1 MNPTAK
7 NYPAP
12 RTHFN
17 QRKLALAIAAHIYAL
32 SAYAGPTGGD
42 IVGGAGSIEQQ
53 GTETTIVQS
62 TDRLAID
69 WQSFDVGKNERVEFV
84 QPGQSAVALNRI
96 LGNKGS
102 EILGRIDANG
112 HVILVNPRG
121 VVFGESAT
129 INAGGLIASGLLIN
143 PNDFMNG
150 DLVFKH
156 IEGTDGTVINSG
168 MINAAAGGNVVL
180 LGQQVENRG
189 LISAKLGSVI
199 LASGKEVVLTFD
211 ESGLL
216 GVRVDEAVLQ
226 DELGDIA
233 AVKNSGKILAE
244 NGRVLLSASTTR
256 DVFSQAV
263 NWGDQKQARS
273 VTYNQDGSFTL
284 GAGGDVVNSGNIIAS
299 AENSA
304 GDIVVLG
311 ENITNSGA
319 IHADTI
325 NGSGGHVE
333 LHSNTTTKI
342 IADGVVTANGKEGGD
357 IKLLGKNVGLF
368 DQATIEAIG
377 VNGGGHIL
385 VGGDREGQNQQVRNA
400 DFVYIN
406 EAASVDVST
415 TDNGDGGTAI
425 IYAEDT
431 ARIYGGVSV
440 RGGMSGGDG
449 GFIETSG
456 KRGFEIDGAPDV
468 SAPEGLAGHWLIDPV
483 DIEIRNSSTQNVNLQ
498 GNEFTS
504 TNTPARLRVDDLI
517 DALNIGATVTVKTGS
532 GSTGAGN
539 ILVSEQINL
548 TASVTS
554 TLNLIAHNNITI
566 NADITTGEKTANRK
580 LNVNLNAN
588 TSNNQGSITF
598 GNNTRIETGGGDFKI
613 GYINDDGSINTSM
626 PGAYDVDFSNVT
638 IDVTGPS
645 YDDLGTYGAHFS
657 GRNVAGN
664 DRQYLSNS
672 GRILVNTSNDVNLG
686 GTNGAGEGN
695 GAVTMLVRGR
705 EQDRM
710 DADTSEKIN
719 IIAGNDIALD
729 EGRVWTYDNNP
740 TENPRSG
747 EDGSPF
753 DGFTTL
759 KLNAGRNISLEGNIV
774 YQYGQIA
781 DSDRQEQN
789 DRLMIDLEA
798 GGNVFIGGDIFTAG
812 GDFIVRNAA
821 DVNVAEI
828 DTSSS
833 YGAGN
838 LSINTAGN
846 ITLGNLPMF
855 EPIEGDGTELLRTP
869 ALHLDAGGVLTLG
882 NHDIATLDQGIFLA
896 GSEIDFNNRSLS
908 TTDSGDITL
917 ISGADLTLPD
927 INSAGNFTIAARVPE
942 DSSINVGQSDALRV
956 EGSSTFNLGEEGN
969 LTLQETNNFL
979 QGFVGIESAHDVS
992 LTIRSP
998 NGSSNPDNRFSLQ
1011 LGNPELTS
1019 NIKGNLTVNVT
1030 GDGGVENPGA
1040 LVVEG
1045 NTHIRAN
1052 GDPVVLDHEDNDFI
1066 GPVLVGD
1073 GESNVAS
1080 SVSITT
1086 KNNLQ
1091 LGFDGE
1097 SNFSVAG
1104 MLQLKAGGDIT
1115 QQGAL
1120 TVQGPLSIAA
1130 TNATL
1135 SHNGNL
1141 NLDAVTLAETLDLQ
1155 VSGDLS
1161 QADNAVHAQDLILQ
1175 VSGDAAL
1182 ANEDNEFSS
1191 LSGSLNTATITT
1203 QSSLALGEVSFTRD
1217 STITTPE
1224 LEQAGEWSLGDSV
1237 TLALTGIENLT
1248 LNNKVVALDEGA
1260 ADLNIQGADTDSEFY
1275 IQSGF
1280 DAGTVTVDIK
1290 GGDGDNSL
1298 YGPDENTTWD
1308 IKDNAPHSL
1317 NDTVTFENIQR
1328 LIGGTGNDTFQFHS
1342 DAHTDINIDGGGDD
1356 GEENKV
1362 SYASVDGDLS
1372 VTLGDV
1378 TARLQNIHLLEGNY
1392 TEERNNAAR
1401 LNVTGSGDYIWAI
1414 DGINSGTVG
1423 IKDGNAT
1430 TRFTGFNQLHG
1441 APDSNEFLLNA
1452 DLSGERAEVVGGAGE
1467 NRFVLDT
1474 VLTTAITGGSG
1485 TNRFELTEN
1494 AQINGVLDGSAGHST
1509 LVGFDADLIWEIQ
1522 ADSTVAIFASNTDVD
1537 AEPPENAI
1545 VGGATGF
1552 AALLGGTETDHF
1564 RFYSATHALQVD
1576 GGQGTNMADFSEVS
1590 GPINIAL
1597 DATESLGLTRIQ
1609 TLIGNGADATL
1620 IGPDM
1625 GADWLVTAPNSGI
1638 VSWSE
1643 QSTQFEDFAHVRGGA
1658 GDDQFVLT
1666 DLVSSVDGGDGGNN
1680 TLDLSGLS
1688 SDIHLGL
1695 GQNAEQLLNVWNLAE
1710 ITANPLHNHRLI
1722 SSATDSHWTI
1732 NGPNSGIFSADDNTT
1747 QFTNFHSLQGLHNNQ
1762 FTLEASGQ
1770 VVELA
1775 GGDGENRLT
1784 AENDRDNQWQID
1796 GSNSGWVTG
1805 ATAEISFSGIEH
1817 LQGGGGDDHFLF
1829 VNDDARVDQLI
1840 GGSGNNTMSGFG
1852 AVNQWL
1858 VNDTDS
1864 GTLNAGIAFSEI
1876 ANLIGGASDDTF
1888 TFGANGTLSGLLS
1901 GGAGGDN
1908 TLNLTNIESVWRV
1921 GLVDSADELN
1931 LHLDQIHNIVGNG
1944 QLQLVGI
1951 EEGNTW
1957 QITAKN
1963 AGDWTPVKGNNIV
1976 FSGVA
1981 ELLGGEG
1988 DDAFLFSVTNSG
2000 IGIDGGEGGKNT
2012 ADFSGISTN
2021 HTVTLGVLEQAGIR
2035 RVNRVVG
2042 NAAAGVTS
2050 TLEIIGNSENTWTFN
2065 TETSHKV
2072 SRGNEE
2078 IEFENFNRFLGG
2090 EGVDTFLISASPAGR
2105 IDGRG
2110 GNDSFYILAP
2120 SISADLIGG
2129 EGNNTLIA
2137 YQQSANTWELGTERS
2152 RLVSADSLV
2161 TFTRMDEL
2169 RGAEDFADTFSF
2181 QTFVEPQPTLVAG
2194 DGDAIDTIDYS
2205 LLTDQIIEVTLGDD
2219 GLKGFESVV
2228 GNRNHTLIGGNY
2240 DNTWELTSDGGSVS
2254 WEESDELQNTTQ
2266 FSGFGHW
2273 VGGSRA
2279 DEFLLATLTSAPAS
2293 IHGGD
2298 GADILDMSAIE
2309 ADLNIGLGLDAGG
2322 AINLAEI
2329 ETIKA
2334 SEGYSNTLTSS
2345 ANQATWTIDGT
2356 NSGHLIDAQDFPVN
2370 FENFHNLVGGNIFNI
2385 TATGM
2390 LINGNV
2396 TGGNTESK
2404 LVSLDAADYTW
2415 IVDGEGKG
2423 SLKRGDSTVLSFTK
2437 LTALEGGTGHDDF
2450 VLTSEAAQMG
2460 EIIGGG
2466 GTNSL
2471 SAAWTSDT
2479 LLKWELM
2486 DGQGELIDHVG
2497 IFSDIVELVG
2507 QEGVD
2512 EFYVSGTTNLNQI
2525 NSGAGDD
2532 LIHLSESSRVTTIL
2546 AGDGSDTI
2554 TLTDNAL
2561 ANLIDGGAHPE
2572 GAGDHLDLSNYGSP
2586 VRWNVAGA
2594 VINDELRYI
2603 DIERVSAPAGDD
2615 IANTFQA
2622 PDSNNTW
2629 HITGENRGYLQ
2640 LEDGNTLEFFSFAN
2654 LLGGRLEDLF
2664 RFTVDGVITG
2674 GIDGGEGINTIG
2686 GSNAANAW
2694 VLNDINAGYLK
2705 NQATEATSNFAR
2717 IQNLEGGSGTD
2728 VFVIEESG
2736 HLSGILKGGG
2746 GTDRL
2751 EHSIHANQ
2759 IWTILDTQA
2768 GEVSNQ
2774 DGDNVLKFAGVDEWI
2789 GSGRDHLRGNN
2800 VDRRWTLDDV
2810 GAGWTEDAEGGIQFN
2825 GFTNITGGAG
2835 TDDFIFDKEGWLSGP
2850 LDGGGGANTLLIK
2863 HENAVT
2869 VALSTGAPGEAL
2881 VALGIQTI
2889 TVSNNDVNAL
2899 IGFSE
2904 SVDGYDWNVDGNR
2917 SGTVTSRSE
2926 NAEHEVAFSN
2936 FGDLRGGSQDD
2947 HFKVGDAAALVF
2959 IDGGEGR
2966 DTLDYSASTESLDIT
2981 IGEGQSNGVSIQ
2993 DIEVLIG
3000 NHDGSEGQ
3008 VLDAILRA
3016 DTGNNTWTIKEIP
3029 GKQEGINDGVFV
3041 GSSGQQ
3047 MEFHNFNH
3055 LEGGSDNDRF
3065 ILTGTGMVT
3074 GSISGGGGTENQVD
3088 VSGIAST
3095 RSLTVDIGGQPESG
3109 QLVVKAIHELIGAG
3123 LRTTLTGVAD
3133 TATWEVRD
3141 IDSGTWNAGNSSV
3154 AFSQFGHLL
3163 GGAGE
3168 DIFQFHSQGQ
3178 ITGWVAGGAG
3188 FDEVSLPS
3196 GSQVWLADDN
3206 GSGPET
3212 GAWIK
3217 LRTDLEQ
3224 LDAGAGGINH
3234 LRLESTKENHWH
3246 FTNLNQGEVGDTQFS
3261 GFSEITGGAGPDHF
3275 MFSDGGWLSG
3285 PLDGGGGDNTL
3296 LIGHENAVTV
3306 ALSTGAP
3313 DEALV
3318 ALGIQTIEVDNE
3330 KTNTLMGASENTAG
3344 YHWIVNGQ
3352 SMGVVGPEN
3361 SESRID
3367 FVNFGHLI
3375 GGDKSDSF
3383 RIEVGGWVSH
3393 INGGEGQDFVDR
3405 SKHEGNLEVTI
3416 SESFNSGGDF
3426 TITSIEGLIGNG
3438 GSNSKWSATL
3448 RAESGENIWTIGG
3461 ANEAQDGVNDGTV
3474 QQVGG
3479 TEMVFRDFDY
3489 LQGGSGDDT
3498 FRFKDLGLLTG
3509 SIRDD
3514 GGNNRLDLSETTHA
3528 LQVVIFTQDELLNND
3543 QLPRDGQNNEIFVQ
3557 GIQTLAGAG
3566 PSTVLVGPNVDAGW
3580 QINSSNA
3587 GTLSYQDQNQSQ
3599 EVTFTDF
3606 GHLSGGD
3613 ADDVFTFGP
3622 TGQLTGWIVGGGGH
3636 DAVHFNNGQRAVAAW
3651 LADAAGMG
3659 PDSGQ
3664 WHRLRTDIESVA
3676 AQANTQNRL
3685 KLESNGTQEWL
3696 INGMDMGTV
3705 AGVTFEN
3712 FGWLIGGD
3720 GNDHFRFADGAS
3732 LSRLLDGGDGD
3743 GKNLVNLSALTT
3755 AVSVAQGD
3763 QAGANLRIANI
3774 GEVVA
3779 NEATADSNWLWAS
3792 NQNNQWSISGENKG
3806 SLNDSLIF
3814 NGFANLRGGNADDH
3828 FIFRSTGK
3836 LSGQIDGGGHVDGDM
3851 VDYASLIDELI
3862 VDLSGSA
3869 DLVNIERLIGN
3880 EKITLRGPDQNASW
3894 RIREGKDQGQL
3905 SYSPSQELD
3914 FSGVS
3919 KLQGGNASDEFIFAA
3934 GASITNGVN
3943 GGAGAD
3949 HFIVEL
3955 GGSTTSHTTLLVG
3968 GESGEGDT
3976 LEFRGGGENW
3986 LGTWGPD
3993 IEGAPFFSFTSPDST
4008 AATRFGYS
4016 NIETI
4021 QVQASLDQM
4030 ILTDQLTTA
4039 SEFYLGPDSWRWGD
4053 LESVFYQ
4060 SAVRA
4065 LAVDGDSADTI
4076 HLSGTINFQDKLL
4089 LRGGR
4094 LESESNTLLK
4104 TRNLVLEG
4112 LQNAGSEETPL
4123 NISTDDLALIDNA
4136 GALYLREENGVRLVD
4151 LKGSK
4156 LVDLQLRAGDLTQDS
4171 DGAINSSGDL
4181 RFSAELGAIELSRQD
4196 NHITG
4201 TVGLLAAKNA
4211 DLYVSGDVLLAEI
4224 GASNLYVNATG
4235 NIASDA
4241 AVVVS
4246 GVTDFIS
4253 GGEINVR
4260 ANNNALNQMSIRAEG
4275 DIFLQS
4281 TTQVLLR
4288 EAITDGSLQ
4297 VTASG
4302 IILGGEIKADTL
4314 TANSDV
4320 GGLSVFGQV
4329 MIDSDIVLDS
4339 TGSLVMSHDGKVES
4353 EAGNISITTGGDQKI
4368 GFLTAHEADV
4378 FLRSGGAISDSN
4390 DSQGPALN
4398 IKANVFNA
4406 RAERGIGAGNPLEL
4420 EVTSVDLV
4428 NERGEVGLS
4437 NTGPLVVERIHNA
4450 GDISLTNSTD
4460 VTFIK
4465 ESVNA
4470 FFGTEEA
4477 QYPLKEEREM
4487 PSYGGDFSLEMTIG
4501 NIKTDGS
4508 VVLNQP
4514 HIAAKNVSIRN
4525 PHGVFLPPS
4534 PVIYAPQRIHIISG
4548 RSRNRPYWGLDVV
4561 PDDID
4566 DETKYYG
4573 DAVGAGEQ
4581 LIDVESLAD
4590 IDPAI
4595 FTPVRNY
4602 VYQDVS
4608 IRLPSDQ
4615 LYEDE

>member
-299 AENSA
+299 AEDSA

-548 TASVTS
+548 TANVTS

-566 NADITTGEKTANRK
+566 NADITSSEKTANRK

-645 YDDLGTYGAHFS
+645 YNDLGTFDTYFG
-657 GRNVAGN
+657 GRDPGVAQS
-664 DRQYLSNS
+664 DRQYLSDS
-672 GRILVNTSNDVNLG
+672 GRILVNASNNVNLG
-686 GTNGAGEGN
+686 GSDGSGAQR
-695 GAVTMLVRGR
+695 GAVTMNVRGR
-705 EQDRM
+705 EREEN
-710 DADTSEKIN
+710 AEKIHM
-719 IIAGNDIALD
+719 IAGNDILLNAD
-729 EGRVWTYDNNP
+729 RVWTYDNNA
-740 TENPRSG
+740 TEDLG
-747 EDGSPF
+747 DGQSPYH
-753 DGFTTL
+753 GYTTL
-759 KLNAGRNISLEGNIV
+759 KLEAGGDIDLAGDITFAYN
-774 YQYGQIA
+774 QA
-781 DSDRQEQN
+781 DGDNRQEQT
-789 DRLMIDLEA
+789 DRLMIDLAA
-798 GGNVFIGGDIFTAG
+798 GGSISIGGDIDTTG
-812 GDFIVRNAA
+812 GNFRVRDA
-821 DVNVAEI
+821 VNVDFSGQTI
-828 DTSSS
+828 DTGSR
-833 YGAGN
+833 YGAGDF
-838 LSINTAGN
+838 SITATGN
-846 ITLGNLPMF
+846 ITLGSTPMF
-855 EPIEGDGTELLRTP
+855 DGTEGDLRSP
-869 ALHLDAGGVLTLG
+869 ALYLDATGSLTLG
-882 NHDIATLDQGIFLA
+882 DNNIATLGRDIFLA

-917 ISGADLTLPD
+917 ISGADLTLPE
-927 INSAGNFTIAARVPE
+927 ISSAGNFTIAARVPE

-969 LTLQETNNFL
+969 LTLQDADNFL
-979 QGFVGIESAHDVS
+979 QGFVGIESAYDVS

-1019 NIKGNLTVNVT
+1019 NIKGNLSVNVT
-1030 GDGGVENPGA
+1030 GDGGVKNPGA

-1045 NTHIRAN
+1045 NTHIRAD
-1052 GDPVVLDHEDNDFI
+1052 GDPVFLNNESNDFI

-1086 KNNLQ
+1086 KNNLH

-1097 SNFSVAG
+1097 SYFSVAG

-1175 VSGDAAL
+1175 VSGDAVL

-1203 QSSLALGEVSFTRD
+1203 QSSLALGEVSFTGD
-1217 STITTPE
+1217 STITTSE
-1224 LEQAGEWSLGDSV
+1224 IEQAGEWSLGDGV

-1260 ADLNIQGADTDSEFY
+1260 ADLNIQGADTDSKFY
-1275 IQSGF
+1275 IQPGF
-1280 DAGTVTVDIK
+1280 DAEATIVAIHGG
-1290 GGDGDNSL
+1290 GGDDNHL
-1298 YGPDENTTWD
+1298 YGPDQENIWD
-1308 IKDNAPHSL
+1308 INSEAPHSL
-1317 NDTVTFENIQR
+1317 NDTITFENIQR

-1342 DAHTDINIDGGGDD
+1342 DTHTDINIDGGGGD

-1362 SYASVDGDLS
+1362 SYALVDGDLS

-1423 IKDGNAT
+1423 ITDDNAT

-1441 APDSNEFLLNA
+1441 APDSNEFFLNA
-1452 DLSGERAEVVGGAGE
+1452 DLSGERAEVVGGAGK

-1494 AQINGVLDGSAGHST
+1494 AQINGVLDGSAEHST

-1522 ADSTVAIFASNTDVD
+1522 ADNTVTIFASPVD
-1537 AEPPENAI
+1537 ADAELPEAI
-1545 VGGATGF
+1545 VSGVSGLS
-1552 AALLGGTETDHF
+1552 ALLGGTETDHF
-1564 RFYSATHALQVD
+1564 RFYSVTHALQVD
-1576 GGQGTNMADFSEVS
+1576 GGEGDNIADFSAIS
-1590 GPINIAL
+1590 GAFQVAL
-1597 DATESLGLTRIQ
+1597 EANESLGLSRIQ

-1625 GADWLVTAPNSGI
+1625 GADWLVTALNSGT
-1638 VSWSE
+1638 VSWGE
-1643 QSTQFEDFAHVRGGA
+1643 QNTQFEDFAHVRGGA

-1666 DLVSSVDGGDGGNN
+1666 DLVSSVDGGDGNN
-1680 TLDLSGLS
+1680 TLSLSDLIGDLDVLVGQYTEGFLS
-1688 SDIHLGL
+1688 VLKLS
-1695 GQNAEQLLNVWNLAE
+1695 E
-1710 ITANPLHNHRLI
+1710 ITANPDTVNRLI
-1722 SSATDSHWTI
+1722 SSAQDSHWVI
-1732 NGPNSGIFSADDNTT
+1732 DGANSGSLTADDQATE
-1747 QFTNFHSLQGLHNNQ
+1747 FTHFNYLQGLHNNQ

-1775 GGDGENRLT
+1775 GGDGDNTLT
-1784 AENDRDNQWQID
+1784 AENDRNNQWQID

-1805 ATAEISFSGIEH
+1805 ATADIRFLGIEK
-1817 LQGGGGDDHFLF
+1817 LQGGSRDDHFLF

-1840 GGSGNNTMSGFG
+1840 GGSGNNTMSGFD

-1957 QITAKN
+1957 QITAEN

-1988 DDAFLFSVTNSG
+1988 DDTFLFSTADSHLSV
-2000 IGIDGGEGGKNT
+2000 DGGGGFNT
-2012 ADFSGISTN
+2012 ADFSSITTDYTVSLGALEEGGIS
-2021 HTVTLGVLEQAGIR
+2021 
-2035 RVNRVVG
+2035 RVNAVVG
-2042 NAAAGVTS
+2042 NATEGITS

-2078 IEFENFNRFLGG
+2078 IEFENFNHFLGG
-2090 EGVDTFLISASPAGR
+2090 EGVDTFLISASPAGH

-2137 YQQSANTWELGTERS
+2137 YQQSANTWELDTGTS

-2181 QTFVEPQPTLVAG
+2181 QAFVEPQPTLVAG

-2254 WEESDELQNTTQ
+2254 WEESAELQNTTQ

-2293 IHGGD
+2293 IHAGD

-2334 SEGYSNTLTSS
+2334 NEGYSNTLTSS

-2356 NSGHLIDAQDFPVN
+2356 NSGNLIDDQNFTVN
-2370 FENFHNLVGGNIFNI
+2370 FENFQNLEGFYANTFNLSDAGQLTGG
-2385 TATGM
+2385 
-2390 LINGNV
+2390 V
-2396 TGGNTESK
+2396 TGGDQESR
-2404 LVSLDAADYTW
+2404 LIMTGSADHAWEISDA
-2415 IVDGEGKG
+2415 GKG
-2423 SLKRGDSTVLSFTK
+2423 ILSRDETPVLSFAK
-2437 LTALEGGTGHDDF
+2437 LTALQGGTGHDDF

-2479 LLKWELM
+2479 LLRWEVI

-2497 IFSDIVELVG
+2497 IFSDIAELVG

-2512 EFYVSGTTNLNQI
+2512 EFYISGTANLNQI

-2532 LIHLSESSRVTTIL
+2532 LIHLSDSSRVTTIL

-2554 TLTDNAL
+2554 TLTHNAL
-2561 ANLIDGGAHPE
+2561 AHLIDGGAHPE

-2594 VINDELRYI
+2594 VINDKLRYI
-2603 DIERVSAPAGDD
+2603 DIERVSAPVGDD

-2705 NQATEATSNFAR
+2705 NQTTEATSNFAR

-2736 HLSGILKGGG
+2736 HLSGTLKGGDG
-2746 GTDRL
+2746 SDRL

-2825 GFTNITGGAG
+2825 GFTSITGGAG
-2835 TDDFIFDKEGWLSGP
+2835 TDDFIFDNEGWLSGP
-2850 LDGGGGANTLLIK
+2850 LDGGGGANTLLIE

-2869 VALSTGAPGEAL
+2869 VALSTGAPDEAL

-2889 TVSNNDVNAL
+2889 TVSNNEVNAL
-2899 IGFSE
+2899 IGFGE

-3055 LEGGSDNDRF
+3055 LEGGSGNDRF

-3074 GSISGGGGTENQVD
+3074 GSISGGGGTQNQVD

-3109 QLVVKAIHELIGAG
+3109 QLVVKGIHELIGAG

-3133 TATWEVRD
+3133 TATWEVHA

-3154 AFSQFGHLL
+3154 TFSQFGHLL

-3168 DIFQFHSQGQ
+3168 DIFQFDSQGR

-3234 LRLESTKENHWH
+3234 LQLESTEENYWH

-3275 MFSDGGWLSG
+3275 MFSDEGWLSG
-3285 PLDGGGGDNTL
+3285 PLKGGGGANTL
-3296 LIGHENAVTV
+3296 LIERENAVTV

-3313 DEALV
+3313 GEALV
-3318 ALGIQTIEVDNE
+3318 ALNIQTIEVDNE
-3330 KTNTLMGASENTAG
+3330 KTNTLMGASENAAG
-3344 YHWIVNGQ
+3344 YNWVVDGQNSGIVSPEGSE
-3352 SMGVVGPEN
+3352 SMVAFNNFGYLIGGNKSDRFRIEIGGSV
-3361 SESRID
+3361 SRID
-3367 FVNFGHLI
+3367 
-3375 GGDKSDSF
+3375 
-3383 RIEVGGWVSH
+3383 
-3393 INGGEGQDFVDR
+3393 GGEGQDFVDR
-3405 SKHEGNLEVTI
+3405 SQHQGNLEITI
-3416 SESFNSGGDF
+3416 GDNLDTGGGF
-3426 TITSIEGLIGNG
+3426 SVTSIEGLIGNG
-3438 GSNSKWSATL
+3438 GPGSDWSATL
-3448 RAESGENIWTIGG
+3448 KAQNGTNTWTIGD
-3461 ANEAQDGVNDGTV
+3461 ANETQDGINDGTFE
-3474 QQVGG
+3474 QLNG
-3479 TEMVFRDFDY
+3479 TEMAFRDFDY
-3489 LQGGSGDDT
+3489 LRGGSGDDY
-3498 FRFKDLGLLTG
+3498 FIFKDQGILTG

-3514 GGNNRLDLSETTHA
+3514 GGNNRLDLRETTHSVQA
-3528 LQVVIFTQDELLNND
+3528 VLFASD
-3543 QLPRDGQNNEIFVQ
+3543 QPPRERQHNEIFVQ

-3636 DAVHFNNGQRAVAAW
+3636 DAVHFNNGQREVAAW

-3792 NQNNQWSISGENKG
+3792 NQNNQWSISGVNRG
-3806 SLNDSLIF
+3806 SLNNSLIF
-3814 NGFANLRGGNADDH
+3814 NGFANLRGGNEDDR
-3828 FIFRSTGK
+3828 FIFRSSGK
-3836 LSGQIDGGGHVDGDM
+3836 LGGQIDGGGHVDGDM

-3880 EKITLRGPDQNASW
+3880 EKITLRGPDQSATW
-3894 RIREGKDQGQL
+3894 RIAEGNDQGQL
-3905 SYSPSQELD
+3905 FYGQSQELD

-3919 KLQGGNASDEFIFAA
+3919 KLQGGNATDEFIFAA

-3986 LGTWGPD
+3986 SGTWGPD

-4076 HLSGTINFQDKLL
+4076 HLSGTINFQDELL

-4104 TRNLVLEG
+4104 TRDLVLEG

-4123 NISTDDLALIDNA
+4123 NISTDALALIDNA
-4136 GALYLREENGVRLVD
+4136 GALYLREENGVTLVD

-4156 LVDLQLRAGDLTQDS
+4156 LVDLQLRAGDLTQPS
-4171 DGAINSSGDL
+4171 DGAINSSGNL
-4181 RFSAELGAIELSRQD
+4181 RFSAEFGVIKLSSQD

-4211 DLYVSGDVLLAEI
+4211 DLYVSGDVLLAEV

-4253 GGEINVR
+4253 GGEINIR
-4260 ANNNALNQMSIRAEG
+4260 ADNNELNQMSIRAEG
-4275 DIFLQS
+4275 DVFLQS
-4281 TTQVLLR
+4281 TTPVSLGGV
-4288 EAITDGSLQ
+4288 ITDGNLQ

-4302 IILGGEIKADTL
+4302 ITLAGEIKADAL

-4320 GGLSVFGQV
+4320 GGLNVFGQV
-4329 MIDSDIVLDS
+4329 MVDSDIVLDS